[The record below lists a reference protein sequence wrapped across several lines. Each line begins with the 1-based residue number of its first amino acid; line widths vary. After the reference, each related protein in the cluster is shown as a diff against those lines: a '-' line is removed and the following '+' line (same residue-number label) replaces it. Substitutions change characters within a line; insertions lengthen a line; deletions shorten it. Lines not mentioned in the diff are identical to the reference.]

1 MFWQPP
7 STASVSLFR
16 KCVGTCLTL
25 PRMGEGAWQRAQV
38 NTERPIEPLQAGQR
52 RAGRGRAGSGRWLR
66 VVGRDQAD
74 RARARR
80 PSWLGTCGQARSAVR
95 AAAERA
101 ARQPRGSHEQRRQ
114 GPTAAPQPR
123 SPAPPPALTM
133 SICCCFFFRDYGSS
147 KRKSGKGAS
156 GCFLHPPL
164 LLRARASP
172 ALRRTFGGRGG
183 VLACLTRG
191 PAGPGFFPQWPCC
204 PACAPQS
211 SAAFTIFSHR
221 VCRAL
226 PCGNGGGCMRNVG
239 VSRWKLILFL
249 SSPSPRGCGTH
260 YWALL

>member
-1 MFWQPP
+1 MP
-7 STASVSLFR
+7 
-16 KCVGTCLTL
+16 G
-25 PRMGEGAWQRAQV
+25 
-38 NTERPIEPLQAGQR
+38 
-52 RAGRGRAGSGRWLR
+52 GRAGWGPAGRRGAQCVRL
-66 VVGRDQAD
+66 
-74 RARARR
+74 
-80 PSWLGTCGQARSAVR
+80 RSAR
-95 AAAERA
+95 LASRGDHMSSGARDPPQPARGRPAA
-101 ARQPRGSHEQRRQ
+101 
-114 GPTAAPQPR
+114 AAPQPR

-164 LLRARASP
+164 LLRAHASP

-211 SAAFTIFSHR
+211 SAAFTVFSHR